1 MFDAREGEQMSEHS
15 HEPQPHHEPFPIII
29 DRKEYPVD
37 QATMTGAELRQVP
50 TPAIADEYD
59 LYEEVPGDEDKLIE
73 NGDTVD
79 LKPGMHFHSVEK
91 HITPGS

>member
-1 MFDAREGEQMSEHS
+1 MSEHS
-15 HEPQPHHEPFPIII
+15 HDPQPHHEPFPIII
-29 DRKEYPVD
+29 DRKEYKVD

-50 TPAIADEYD
+50 TPPIGEDYD

-73 NGDTVD
+73 DTDTVE

-91 HITPGS
+91 HITPGR